1 MSLNN
6 FLYNMKGVYSSMKNF
21 CGGVG
26 WSWSYSVP
34 LLFSPLAQRH
44 TQSRSWMQHS
54 KLASRKSSGSGL
66 SFPVPRAS
74 KRWENLPRGKFPCGL
89 PAMGKGRVPVGF
101 RTSKL
106 ALIVLRWIIYSLH
119 VNKKITL
126 LLTTEGLQDE

>member
-1 MSLNN
+1 MELELQRAPSL
-6 FLYNMKGVYSSMKNF
+6 LSHTTHAK
-21 CGGVG
+21 
-26 WSWSYSVP
+26 P
-34 LLFSPLAQRH
+34 LGDAAFELKRWGA
-44 TQSRSWMQHS
+44 
-54 KLASRKSSGSGL
+54 LASRKSSGSGL